1 MKTLKII
8 LLVLFLFIKNIKSE
22 NLSLGA
28 TCQAHDGSEGSCVAI
43 NDCSSIEEK
52 LKNHQVKIVD
62 VVCNQ
67 FLRYVCCPSENTL
80 LTSRCK
86 NIFIGIFVFL
96 FNKIIV
102 KKISAS
108 IWDLIG
114 VRI

>member
-8 LLVLFLFIKNIKSE
+8 LLVLFIKNIKSE

-28 TCQAHDGSEGSCVAI
+28 TCHGSEGSCVAI

-67 FLRYVCCPSENTL
+67 FLRYVCCPLENTL

-86 NIFIGIFVFL
+86 NIFIGILVFL

-108 IWDLIG
+108 IWDLIE
-114 VRI
+114 VRT